1 MHLSF
6 AQALHVGVF
15 SPLHC
20 STAVWG
26 ALVSWA
32 SAVMHCCD
40 CRYQKCAKLA
50 DAMEKGLH
58 YTVDEKQKSILL
70 TEDGYETAEDILGVS
85 AFLHMQELL

>member
-1 MHLSF
+1 
-6 AQALHVGVF
+6 
-15 SPLHC
+15 
-20 STAVWG
+20 
-26 ALVSWA
+26 
-32 SAVMHCCD
+32 MHCCK

-85 AFLHMQELL
+85 ALLHGATLRAEVARSCLCVLGQLEE

>member
-1 MHLSF
+1 MLRMKASCHSEL
-6 AQALHVGVF
+6 LDGTVGCPYMV
-15 SPLHC
+15 
-20 STAVWG
+20 T
-26 ALVSWA
+26 
-32 SAVMHCCD
+32 SAVMHCCE

-85 AFLHMQELL
+85 AWLH